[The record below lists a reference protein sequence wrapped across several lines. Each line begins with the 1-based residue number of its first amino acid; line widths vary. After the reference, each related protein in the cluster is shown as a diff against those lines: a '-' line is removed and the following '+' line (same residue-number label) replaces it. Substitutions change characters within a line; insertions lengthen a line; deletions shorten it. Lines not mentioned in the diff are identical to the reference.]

1 MDSRK
6 RSLWYRGCEWLT
18 PSIVKAVVK
27 RVYWST
33 IRRYHRLSRIDR
45 GRFVEFGYRFRFDC
59 RPPHR
64 AIVGDRSVADAF
76 NVWNASAGDI
86 VVGRKCWFGLYNI
99 LMGPV
104 EIGDRLST
112 GPFVCILGPRHPSL
126 EYEQLQTKEKTRIGH
141 GVWISTGAT
150 VLFGV
155 TIGDGAVISAGCV
168 VSQDVPANSVLV
180 QRSQSFLVPRLES

>member
-1 MDSRK
+1 
-6 RSLWYRGCEWLT
+6 
-18 PSIVKAVVK
+18 
-27 RVYWST
+27 
-33 IRRYHRLSRIDR
+33 
-45 GRFVEFGYRFRFDC
+45 
-59 RPPHR
+59 
-64 AIVGDRSVADAF
+64 
-76 NVWNASAGDI
+76 
-86 VVGRKCWFGLYNI
+86 
-99 LMGPV
+99 MGPV

-126 EYEQLQTKEKTRIGH
+126 EYEQLQTKKKTRIGD

-155 TIGDGAVISAGCV
+155 TIGNGAVISAGCV

>member
-1 MDSRK
+1 MHSRK
-6 RSLWYRGCEWLT
+6 RSLWYQGCESLT

-64 AIVGDRSVADAF
+64 AIVGDRSVAAEF

-86 VVGRKCWFGLYNI
+86 VVGRECWFGLYNI

-126 EYEQLQTKEKTRIGH
+126 EYEQLQTKKKTRIGD

-155 TIGDGAVISAGCV
+155 TIGNGAVISAGCV